1 MKKSNKGFTLIEL
14 LAVIVVLAVIA
25 LIATP
30 IVLRLVD
37 EAREGAAESSA
48 TAYVKAVE
56 NAILAT
62 MVQNTD
68 ATFCTE
74 YNAKA
79 ETEGETTT
87 YDAKTLVG
95 KTGES
100 CGNLIVEVK
109 GNYPKEAQVFVS
121 NGEVTS
127 AKLVV
132 GDYTINYADGQS
144 KRS

>member
-56 NAILAT
+56 NAILQK
-62 MVQNTD
+62 MVQETD
-68 ATFCTE
+68 TTFCDE
-74 YNAKA
+74 YKVSSDAKSVTA
-79 ETEGETTT
+79 VVAEGET
-87 YDAKTLVG
+87 DAQCKA
-95 KTGES
+95 ES
-100 CGNLIVEVK
+100 LPVDVK
-109 GNYPKEAQVFVS
+109 GDLPDSGTIQIIDGSVETASFKF
-121 NGEVTS
+121 
-127 AKLVV
+127 
-132 GDYTINYADGQS
+132 GDYTINYANGQS
-144 KRS
+144 QRS

>member
-37 EAREGAAESSA
+37 EARVGAAESSA

-56 NAILAT
+56 NSILQS
-62 MVQNTD
+62 MVKETN
-68 ATFCTE
+68 ATFCSSYSATE
-74 YNAKA
+74 NK
-79 ETEGETTT
+79 ETPAIE
-87 YDAKTLVG
+87 AKTLTSDEA
-95 KTGES
+95 TGCTTSLE
-100 CGNLIVEVK
+100 VDVK
-109 GNYPKEAQVFVS
+109 GNTPDAVTVNVA
-121 NGEVTS
+121 NGSVTT
-127 AKLVV
+127 ATFEF
-132 GDYTINYADGQS
+132 GDYTINYANGQS